1 MDFNRPIK
9 IQTGTS
15 TFLDLNSLAGVRV
28 GAAPLSG
35 FKVESANYA
44 AVQAAGF
51 IDKAALRDGSNV
63 TEAYLGARAIE
74 MVVSIYGETIG
85 DFWDNIDTL
94 TAALQPMPVDFDST
108 YGVRALRFFQ
118 PTWDL
123 AADFPGG
130 IELDMLVRSASL
142 PSYNVGRR
150 TSVGKASDGFAQP
163 AQIRLIAP
171 NPKKFLTTTKS
182 GTGTHRGSAPVY
194 PVLSKSSCTAGD
206 SVTFSWTSGS
216 TTTTVVATVIA
227 DGSISIDTDTMSQVN
242 CRIDH
247 SNTTG
252 TFLVYP
258 GTITVEPATTSG
270 AVVTYRE
277 AWL

>member
-9 IQTGTS
+9 IQTGPS
-15 TFLDLNSLAGVRV
+15 TFLDLNSLAGIRV
-28 GAAPLSG
+28 GASPISG

-44 AVQAAGF
+44 AVPAQGF
-51 IDKAALRDGSNV
+51 IDKSALRDGSSV
-63 TEAYLGARAIE
+63 TEAYLGSRGVE
-74 MVVSIYGETIG
+74 LVVSVYGETIG

-94 TAALQPMPVDFDST
+94 TAALQPMPRGFDAT

-118 PTWDL
+118 PTWEL
-123 AADFPGG
+123 AAQFPGG
-130 IELDMLVRSASL
+130 IELDMLVRPASL
-142 PSYNVGRR
+142 PVYNVGRR

-182 GTGTHRGSAPVY
+182 GAGTHRGSAPVY
-194 PVLSKSSCTAGD
+194 PVLTKTDCSAAEE
-206 SVTFSWTSGS
+206 VTFSWTSGGVTS
-216 TTTTVVATVIA
+216 TVVANAIA
-227 DGSISIDTDTMSQVN
+227 AGAISIDTDTMSQVN
-242 CRIDH
+242 CRISHGDT
-247 SNTTG
+247 SG
-252 TFLVYP
+252 DFLVYP
-258 GTITVEPATTSG
+258 GSVVIEGSTSTG

>member
-1 MDFNRPIK
+1 MDFNRPIR
-9 IQTGTS
+9 IQTGPT

-44 AVQAAGF
+44 AVAASGF
-51 IDKAALRDGSNV
+51 IDKTALRDGSSV
-63 TEAYLGARAIE
+63 TEAYLGSRGVE
-74 MVVSIYGETIG
+74 LVVSVYGETIG

-94 TAALQPMPVDFDST
+94 TAALQPMPLGFDST

-118 PTWDL
+118 PTWSL
-123 AADFPGG
+123 SADFPGG

-142 PSYNVGRR
+142 PQYNVGRR
-150 TSVGKASDGFAQP
+150 TSVGKSSDGFAQP

-182 GTGTHRGSAPVY
+182 GAGTHRGSAPVY
-194 PVLSKSSCTAGD
+194 PVLSKSSCAAGD
-206 SVTFSWTSGS
+206 SVTFSWTSGGLTS
-216 TTTTVVATVIA
+216 TVVATAIDA
-227 DGSISIDTDTMSQVN
+227 GAISIDTDSMAQTN
-242 CRIDH
+242 CRINH
-247 SNTTG
+247 GNTSG
-252 TFLVYP
+252 DFLVRP
-258 GTITVEPATTSG
+258 GAVVIEGTTTAG